1 MIAKAKP
8 TNGASNSTD
17 FRETKM
23 TRSLGRN
30 GVSRRGVLQG
40 ATAIG
45 TAALITPWGTRLNA
59 QPVRGGTLRVGMAHG
74 STTDSLDPGSW
85 EQDFMIFQAHQRN
98 NYLTEIA
105 ADGTLVPELA
115 ESWEASADA
124 ATWTFTIR
132 SGVEFH
138 SGHVLTA
145 EDVIASI
152 NHHRGPDST
161 SAAAPLVSAITDMRA
176 DGMNVIVTL
185 SSGNADFPFVMSDYH
200 LPILPAQADGTIDP
214 MTRDGC
220 GPFRITDLEFGV
232 GASYVRHDG
241 YWKEGL
247 PYFDALEQIVIFDD
261 AARQNALISGE
272 VDYIDTADLNTV
284 HLLQRA
290 PGIEI
295 LSVTGTQHYG
305 FPMDTRAE
313 PFTNVNIRLALK
325 YAIDRQQMV
334 ETVLNGFGSIGNDH
348 PIGSGQR
355 YFNTELE
362 QKDYDP
368 ERAQFHL
375 REAGLESL
383 DVDIYLAD
391 AAFAG
396 ALDAGVL
403 FSESAAAGGI
413 NLNVVREP
421 NDGYWSNVW
430 MQKSFCGT
438 YWGGRPTEDLMFATA
453 YEAGVP
459 WNETFWTHERFNA
472 LLLEARSELDENL
485 RREQYFEMQQIVS
498 DEGGIIIPM
507 FANYVG
513 AYSTALAHPEQVSSH
528 WRNDG
533 HRIGERWW
541 FAA

>member
-1 MIAKAKP
+1 MKRL
-8 TNGASNSTD
+8 TD
-17 FRETKM
+17 M
-23 TRSLGRN
+23 G
-30 GVSRRGVLQG
+30 GMSRRTMLQG
-40 ATAIG
+40 TAAVG
-45 TAALITPWGTRLNA
+45 TAALITPWGTPLRA
-59 QPVRGGTLRVGMAHG
+59 QPVQGGTLRVGMAHG
-74 STTDSLDPGSW
+74 STTDALDPGTW
-85 EQDFMIFQAHQRN
+85 EADFMIFQAHTRN

-105 ADGTLVPELA
+105 ADGSLVPELA

-138 SGHVLTA
+138 SGHILTA
-145 EDVIASI
+145 EDVVASI
-152 NHHRGPDST
+152 NHHRGEDST
-161 SAAAPLVSAITDMRA
+161 SAAAPIVSAITDMA
-176 DGMNVIVTL
+176 VDGMNVVFTL
-185 SSGNADFPFVMSDYH
+185 ASGNADFPFVMSDYH

-214 MTRDGC
+214 NTQDGC
-220 GPFRITDLEFGV
+220 GPFRITEIEFGV

-247 PYFDALEQIVIFDD
+247 PHFDAIEQIVIFDD

-284 HLLQRA
+284 HLLERA

-305 FPMDTRAE
+305 LPMDTRAE
-313 PFTNVNIRLALK
+313 PFNDVNIRLALK
-325 YAIDRQQMV
+325 YAIDRTQLV
-334 ETVLNGFGSIGNDH
+334 DTILNGYGSLGNDH

-355 YFNTELE
+355 FFNTELE
-362 QKDYDP
+362 QKEYDP

-375 REAGLESL
+375 REAGMETL
-383 DVDIYLAD
+383 DVDIHLAD

-396 ALDAGVL
+396 AMDAGVL
-403 FSESAAAGGI
+403 FSETAAAAGI

-430 MQKSFCGT
+430 MQKPFAGT

-453 YEAGVP
+453 YERGVP
-459 WNETFWTHERFNA
+459 WNETFWDHDRFNE
-472 LLLEARSELDENL
+472 LLLQARSELDEEL
-485 RREQYFEMQQIVS
+485 RRGMYYEMQQIVS

-513 AYSTALAHPEQVSSH
+513 AYSDALAHPEDVASN

>member
-1 MIAKAKP
+1 
-8 TNGASNSTD
+8 
-17 FRETKM
+17 M
-23 TRSLGRN
+23 TRHLHPN

-45 TAALITPWGTRLNA
+45 TAALVTPWGTRLHA
-59 QPVRGGTLRVGMAHG
+59 QPVRGGTLRMGMAYG
-74 STTDSLDPGSW
+74 SSTDSLDPGTW
-85 EQDFMIFQAHQRN
+85 ENDFMIFQAHTRN
-98 NYLTEIA
+98 NYLTEIG
-105 ADGTLVPELA
+105 ADGSLMPELA
-115 ESWEASADA
+115 ESWEASDDA
-124 ATWTFTIR
+124 AIWTFTMR
-132 SGVEFH
+132 SGVQFH

-161 SAAAPLVSAITDMRA
+161 SAAAAIVGDITDITA
-176 DGMNVIVTL
+176 DGMNVVFTL
-185 SSGNADFPFVMSDYH
+185 AAGNADFPFIMSDYH

-214 MTRDGC
+214 MTTDGC
-220 GPFRITDLEFGV
+220 GPFAIEELEFGV
-232 GASYVRHDG
+232 GARYVRHDG

-247 PYFDALEQIVIFDD
+247 PYFDAIETISIFDD

-295 LSVTGTQHYG
+295 LSVTGNQHYG
-305 FPMDTRAE
+305 LPMDTRAA
-313 PFTNVNIRLALK
+313 PFDDVNVRQALK
-325 YAIDRQQMV
+325 FAINRQQLV
-334 ETVLNGFGSIGNDH
+334 DTILNGYGSLGNDH
-348 PIGSGQR
+348 PIGPGQR
-355 YFNTELE
+355 FFNADLPQREF
-362 QKDYDP
+362 DP

-375 REAGLESL
+375 REAGLETL
-383 DVDIYLAD
+383 EVDIHLAD

-403 FSESAAAGGI
+403 YSESAAACGI
-413 NLNVVREP
+413 TVNVVREP

-430 MQKSFCGT
+430 MQEPFAGT
-438 YWGGRPTEDLMFATA
+438 YWGGRPTEDWMFTTTYAEGA
-453 YEAGVP
+453 A
-459 WNETFWTHERFNA
+459 WNETFWSNERFNT
-472 LLLEARSELDENL
+472 LLVAARSELDENL
-485 RREQYFEMQQIVS
+485 RREQYYEMQQIVS

-513 AYSTALAHPEQVSSH
+513 AYSSALAHADDISTI

>member
-1 MIAKAKP
+1 MNRP
-8 TNGASNSTD
+8 NGPHGVQ
-17 FRETKM
+17 R
-23 TRSLGRN
+23 RS
-30 GVSRRGVLQG
+30 VLKG

-45 TAALITPWGTRLNA
+45 AAALITPWGTRLQA
-59 QPVRGGTLRVGMAHG
+59 QPVRGGTLRIGMAHG
-74 STTDSLDPGSW
+74 STTDSLDPGTW
-85 EQDFMIFQAHQRN
+85 ESDFVIFQAHQRN
-98 NYLTEIA
+98 NFLTEIA

-115 ESWEASADA
+115 ESWEASSDA

-132 SGVEFH
+132 SGVQFH

-152 NHHRGPDST
+152 NHHRGAEST
-161 SAAAPLVSAITDMRA
+161 SAAAPIVSAITGMTA
-176 DGMNVIVTL
+176 DGMNVVFTL
-185 SSGNADFPFVMSDYH
+185 ASGNADFPFVMSDYH

-214 MTRDGC
+214 MTQDGC
-220 GPFRITDLEFGV
+220 GPFRLVEIEFGV
-232 GASYVRHDG
+232 GATYARHEG
-241 YWKEGL
+241 YWKTGL
-247 PYFDALEQIVIFDD
+247 PYFDGIEQIVIYDD

-284 HLLQRA
+284 GLLERA

-295 LSVTGTQHYG
+295 LSITGTQHYG
-305 FPMDTRAE
+305 LPMDTRVA
-313 PFTNVNIRLALK
+313 PFDDVNVRLALK
-325 YAIDRQQMV
+325 YAINRQQLV
-334 ETVLNGFGSIGNDH
+334 DTILNGYGSLGNDH

-355 YFNTELE
+355 FYNTELAQRE
-362 QKDYDP
+362 YDP

-375 REAGLESL
+375 REAGMETL
-383 DVDIYLAD
+383 DVEIFLAD

-396 ALDAGVL
+396 AIDTGALYA
-403 FSESAAAGGI
+403 ESATAAGI
-413 NLNVVREP
+413 NLTVVREP

-459 WNETFWTHERFNA
+459 WNETFWDHTRFNE
-472 LLLEARSELDENL
+472 LLLSARSELDDNL

-513 AYSTALAHPEQVSSH
+513 AYSSTLAHPEQISTH

-533 HRIGERWW
+533 HRMGERWW